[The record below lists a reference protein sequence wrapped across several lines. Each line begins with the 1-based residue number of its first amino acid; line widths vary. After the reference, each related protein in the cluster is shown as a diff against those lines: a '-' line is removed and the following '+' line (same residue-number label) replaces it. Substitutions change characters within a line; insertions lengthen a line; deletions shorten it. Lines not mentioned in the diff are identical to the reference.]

1 MKNILLILL
10 LANVLYFVWGMFQ
23 GDEAEPGIEVV
34 DERDLGPPLSVA
46 QTHRAEVIESVGA
59 VLGSGEPSDLVA
71 VVGRS
76 CVSIGPFSEVND
88 ADSAESRYRGE
99 GMRVSQRSASGQI
112 FIGHWVQIR
121 NISSKEE
128 SNSMLT
134 ALKNGGLADAYPVD
148 TDDEGLKISLG
159 LFGNL
164 ESAERIELQA
174 ESLGFDA
181 DIAPRLKDGTVFF
194 VDIGL
199 PPGKGAGK
207 IVERYGEDIVL
218 LRRAARCPQTR

>member
-1 MKNILLILL
+1 MKNILLALL
-10 LANVLYFVWGMFQ
+10 LANILYFVWGLFS
-23 GDEAEPGIEVV
+23 GDDNEPGIEVV
-34 DERDLGPPLSVA
+34 DEGDLGPPLSVA

-76 CVSIGPFSEVND
+76 CVSIGPFSEVSD
-88 ADSAESRYRGE
+88 ADSAETRYTSE
-99 GMRVSQRSASGQI
+99 GMRVSQRSAKGQI

-121 NISSKEE
+121 NVPSKEE

-134 ALKNGGLADAYPVD
+134 VLKDGGLTDAYPVD

-164 ESAERIELQA
+164 ESAEKIELQA

-194 VDIGL
+194 VDIAL
-199 PPGKGAGK
+199 PPGKGAAE
-207 IVERYGEDIVL
+207 IVERYGEEVVL
-218 LRRAARCPQTR
+218 LRDAATCPQSR

>member
-1 MKNILLILL
+1 MKNILLALL
-10 LANVLYFVWGMFQ
+10 LANILYFVWGWFS
-23 GDEAEPGIEVV
+23 GDDNEPGIEVV
-34 DERDLGPPLSVA
+34 DEGDLGPPLSVA

-76 CVSIGPFSEVND
+76 CVSIGPFSEVSD
-88 ADSAESRYRGE
+88 ADSAETRYTSE
-99 GMRVSQRSASGQI
+99 GMRVSQRSARGQI

-121 NISSKEE
+121 NVSSKEE

-134 ALKNGGLADAYPVD
+134 ALKDGGLTDAYPVD

-164 ESAERIELQA
+164 ESAEKIELQA

-194 VDIGL
+194 VDIAL
-199 PPGKGAGK
+199 PPGKGAAE
-207 IVERYGEDIVL
+207 IVERYGEEVVL
-218 LRRAARCPQTR
+218 LRDAATCPQSG

>member
-1 MKNILLILL
+1 MKNILLALL
-10 LANVLYFVWGMFQ
+10 LANILYFVWGWFS
-23 GDEAEPGIEVV
+23 GDDNGPGIEVV
-34 DERDLGPPLSVA
+34 DEGDLGPPLSVA

-76 CVSIGPFSEVND
+76 CVSIGPFSEVSD
-88 ADSAESRYRGE
+88 ADSAETRYTSE
-99 GMRVSQRSASGQI
+99 GMRVSQRSAKGQI

-121 NISSKEE
+121 NVPSKEE

-134 ALKNGGLADAYPVD
+134 VLKDGGLTDAYPVD

-164 ESAERIELQA
+164 ESAEKIELQA

-194 VDIGL
+194 VDIAL
-199 PPGKGAGK
+199 PPGKGAAE
-207 IVERYGEDIVL
+207 IVERYGEEVVL
-218 LRRAARCPQTR
+218 LRDAATCPQSG